1 MSKARLVI
9 TAVVLE
15 HRSQGEVA
23 RAYGVSEGWVSKL
36 VARYRQEGEA
46 AFEPRSR
53 RPATSPNATLP
64 EVKGAVV
71 ELRVDL
77 ERRGLDAGAKTI
89 AWHLGH
95 QGIHVSVATINRI
108 LSTSGL
114 VVAQPKKRPRS
125 SYVRFEAEQPNECWQ
140 SDVTHWTLANGSD
153 AEIISFLD
161 DHSRAVMHMG
171 AHRRVSGADVRDAF
185 LDAAFRHGI
194 PASTLTDNGMVFTTR
209 LSGGKGGRNAFES
222 ELRRL
227 GVRQKNSRP
236 NHPTTCGKVERLHQ
250 TIKKWLAAQPRQ
262 PSTIKGLQRALDR
275 FVDEYNA
282 ERPHSSLR
290 PQRPPIEAY
299 EARPKATPGNRD
311 DDHHVRVR
319 HDRIDKGGKV
329 TLRLDGQLYSI
340 GIGRDRAGTRVAM
353 LVQDLDVRVVDAV
366 TGELFRELTIDPAKR
381 FQARGLPPGPRPRSR
396 G

>member
-15 HRSQGEVA
+15 GRSQAEVA

-36 VARYRQEGEA
+36 LARYREEGDR
-46 AFEPRSR
+46 AFEARSR
-53 RPATSPNATLP
+53 KPRHSPSATPP
-64 EVKGAVV
+64 EVVRAVV
-71 ELRVDL
+71 TLRRNL
-77 ERRGLDAGAKTI
+77 SRRGLDAGAKTI
-89 AWHLGH
+89 VWHLAQRGVL
-95 QGIHVSVATINRI
+95 ISVATVNRI
-108 LSTSGL
+108 LSGRGL

-125 SYVRFEAEQPNECWQ
+125 SYVRFEAEMPNECWQ
-140 SDVTHWTLANGSD
+140 SDVTHWTLADGTD
-153 AEIISFLD
+153 AEILTFLD
-161 DHSRAVMHMG
+161 DHSRAIVHMS
-171 AHRRVSGADVRDAF
+171 AHRVVSGAIVHGAF
-185 LDAAFRHGI
+185 LAATKRHGI

-250 TIKKWLAAQPRQ
+250 TIKKWLAARPRQ
-262 PSTIKGLQRALDR
+262 PSTIRGLQRNLDL
-275 FVDEYNA
+275 FVEEYNC

-290 PQRPPIEAY
+290 PARPPLEAY
-299 EARPKATPGNRD
+299 AARPKATPGDRSD
-311 DDHHVRVR
+311 DRHLRVR
-319 HDRIDKGGKV
+319 SDRIDTAGKV

-340 GIGRDRAGTRVAM
+340 GIGRAHTGTRVTM
-353 LVQDLDVRVVDAV
+353 LVEDLDVRVVDAQ
-366 TGELFRELTIDPAKR
+366 TGELLRELTIDLTKK
-381 FQARGLPPGPRPRSR
+381 FQATGRPRGRGPRSK